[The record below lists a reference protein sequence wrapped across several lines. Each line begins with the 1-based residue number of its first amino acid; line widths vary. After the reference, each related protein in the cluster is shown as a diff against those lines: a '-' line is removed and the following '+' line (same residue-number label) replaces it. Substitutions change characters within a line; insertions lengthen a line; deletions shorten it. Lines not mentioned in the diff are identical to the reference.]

1 MVRAHAS
8 DLDAEK
14 RILIDSSLPNAKIF
28 TIYIHCPDT
37 LACELLEDRA
47 QSLLALHPSAQ
58 GKVNVHTYENKLIS
72 I

>member
-8 DLDAEK
+8 DLDAEN

-47 QSLLALHPSAQ
+47 QVTVGSAPECPRESECP
-58 GKVNVHTYENKLIS
+58 HI
-72 I
+72 